1 MVVHFT
7 VPFHLAFLF
16 FSRFNR
22 KPRNG
27 GSSCSTVRG
36 QTCPGVEQLVQLL
49 GPHISPS
56 MWDSSCASLQRPA
69 RSATNLHVAWAAGKR
84 GKSMGWGVGRLVWFY
99 SLVPGCGIQNG
110 AFDLFRTPYGN
121 SVKVVPSGCPKGREC
136 AATAPGDSA
145 QCRPSEEFFLH
156 PVEVATRIEPSN

>member
-56 MWDSSCASLQRPA
+56 RWDSSCASLQRPA

-84 GKSMGWGVGRLVWFY
+84 GKSMGWGWEDWCDFTVWFLAVEY
-99 SLVPGCGIQNG
+99 KTGLLTSSVPRMGTAWELCPV
-110 AFDLFRTPYGN
+110 AAPKAGN
-121 SVKVVPSGCPKGREC
+121 AQPQRLETQPSAVLLRNSFSTLWK
-136 AATAPGDSA
+136 
-145 QCRPSEEFFLH
+145 
-156 PVEVATRIEPSN
+156 